1 MDEQLVLVVNAE
13 DDSLFSDFS
22 KENPDFMIPVT
33 HKSFSGSTPLS
44 EFLVTVTPAFLS
56 ALSAFLI
63 ARIPKSKSDVR
74 VKVGE
79 KEVEIKN
86 SRMTNQEV
94 LDLIKQLK
102 K

>member
-1 MDEQLVLVVNAE
+1 MDEQLVIVVNTE
-13 DDSLFSDFS
+13 DDSLFSGFA
-22 KENPDFMIPVT
+22 KEYPSYMTQVT
-33 HKSFSGSTPLS
+33 HRSFSGSIPLS

-63 ARIPKSKSDVR
+63 ARIPKSKSDIR

-86 SRMTNQEV
+86 TRMTNKEV